1 MAASRIASRVVSTAA
16 SRLGTRNNSMTSLHD
31 VDGPLPDAIEQ
42 IQQVTENQEAVMSF
56 FYTDRDNQVIVLV
69 IFISLYSNNIYS
81 GQSDGNI

>member
-16 SRLGTRNNSMTSLHD
+16 SRLGTRNNSMTNLQD
-31 VDGPLPDAIEQ
+31 MDGSLPDTIEK
-42 IQQVTENQEAVMSF
+42 IQQVTESQEAVMSF
-56 FYTDRDNQVIVLV
+56 FYTDKDNQVIVLV

>member
-31 VDGPLPDAIEQ
+31 MNGPLPDTIEQ
-42 IQQVTENQEAVMSF
+42 IQQVTESQEAVMSF
-56 FYTDRDNQVIVLV
+56 FYTDQDNQVIVFIILK
-69 IFISLYSNNIYS
+69 IFDSNNIYS